1 MSIRSFALAAILAAG
16 LAQSALAQSGSTF
29 VDAKANIFGYG
40 VSTPAPAGGGGGIN
54 AVTIALNPGTG
65 RTVTFGAGGSAWW
78 ANSPTGSNGPDG
90 GLLAASTNINAV
102 GPISGFAAPL
112 TGHLLGLFLA
122 GDPAGKPA
130 PANMSYPD
138 AASLTAASYSP
149 AAQQVFFI
157 GDGYVGSGTGGQQI
171 FNIPDG
177 ATTLVL
183 GIADGFAFT
192 GNAGWYEDN
201 TGGFQVRYD
210 VVPTPGSIALAGLGG
225 LMMARRR
232 R

>member
-29 VDAKANIFGYG
+29 VDAKSNIFGYG
-40 VSTPAPAGGGGGIN
+40 VSTPAPSGGGGGIN

-78 ANSPTGSNGPDG
+78 ANNPSGANGPDG
-90 GLLAASTNINAV
+90 GMLAANTNLSGV

-112 TGHLLGLFLA
+112 SGQLLGLFLA
-122 GDPAGKPA
+122 GDPAGNPA

-138 AASLTAASYSP
+138 AASLTAASYAP
-149 AAQQVFFI
+149 AVQQIFFI
-157 GDGYVGSGTGGQQI
+157 GDGYVGTGTGAQQV
-171 FNIPDG
+171 FSIPDD

-183 GIADGFAFT
+183 GIADGFAFS
-192 GNAGWYEDN
+192 GQPGWYDDN

-210 VVPTPGSIALAGLGG
+210 VIPTPGSIALAGLGG